1 MLYFFIFFIM
11 MGAVY
16 TQQFSG
22 SGLIVVGLRQGVA
35 DRIDLCFGLQFF
47 IEYGLSYVKPSP
59 ETGHRAYLNA

>member
-1 MLYFFIFFIM
+1 

-22 SGLIVVGLRQGVA
+22 SGLVVGILQSEA

-47 IEYGLSYVKPSP
+47 IEY
-59 ETGHRAYLNA
+59 